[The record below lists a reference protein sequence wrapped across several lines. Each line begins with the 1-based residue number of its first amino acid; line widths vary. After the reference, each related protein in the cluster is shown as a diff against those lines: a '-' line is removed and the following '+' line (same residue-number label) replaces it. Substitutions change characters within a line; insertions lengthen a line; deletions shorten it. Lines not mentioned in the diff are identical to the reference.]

1 MKTEYQHRLDMIE
14 VGRRVHSRGWIS
26 STDGNFSVKLDA
38 NRILTTPTGVH
49 KGYLNVD
56 DFIIVD
62 MEGKKISGT
71 RNPSTEL
78 AMHLTCYRQ
87 RPDIGAVVHAHPTI
101 CVAFS
106 VSGIALAQCLLPEV
120 VFTLGGIPTANYA
133 PPSTDEVPRSI
144 EGPIKDYDAV
154 ILERHGSVTVGKDIF
169 SAYNTLERME
179 HVAEITFHS
188 RMLGNAKPLSTAQVN
203 ELVKIGKNLGLP
215 ERKITCNDCN
225 ACGKHSGGACASM
238 TGGTSIPAESAS
250 APKDG
255 RVVTLAPSVE
265 KVAAGILPNVS
276 PELLAVIIREVKAEL
291 AGMTPQR
298 R

>member
-1 MKTEYQHRLDMIE
+1 MKTEYQHRLDMME
-14 VGRRVHSRGWIS
+14 VGRRVHGRGWIS

-49 KGYLNVD
+49 KGYLSVD
-56 DFIIVD
+56 DFIVVD

-133 PPSTDEVPRSI
+133 PPSTEEVPRSI

-169 SAYNTLERME
+169 AAYNTLERME

-188 RMLGNAKPLSTAQVN
+188 RMLGNAKPLSNAQVN
-203 ELVKIGKNLGLP
+203 ELVKISKNLGLP

-225 ACGKHSGGACASM
+225 ACGKHSGGACSLVA
-238 TGGTSIPAESAS
+238 GGTSMSVENALVSTDSRAAAS
-250 APKDG
+250 
-255 RVVTLAPSVE
+255 TPSVE
-265 KVAAGILPNVS
+265 KVAASVLPNVS
-276 PELLAVIIREVKAEL
+276 PELLALIIREVKAEL
-291 AGMTPQR
+291 AAMTPLR
-298 R
+298 G

>member
-14 VGRRVHSRGWIS
+14 VGRRVHGRGWIS

-169 SAYNTLERME
+169 AAYNTLERME
-179 HVAEITFHS
+179 HVAEITFYS
-188 RMLGNAKPLSTAQVN
+188 RQLGNAKPLSTAQVN

-238 TGGTSIPAESAS
+238 SSAS
-250 APKDG
+250 GSGQPSDG
-255 RVVTLAPSVE
+255 RAAASSTPSVE
-265 KVAAGILPNVS
+265 KVAASILPNVS
-276 PELLAVIIREVKAEL
+276 PEVLAAIIREVKAEL
-291 AGMTPQR
+291 SAMAPQHR
-298 R
+298 

>member
-14 VGRRVHSRGWIS
+14 VGRRVHARGWIS

-49 KGYLNVD
+49 KGYLGVD
-56 DFIIVD
+56 DFIVVD

-169 SAYNTLERME
+169 GAFNTLERME

-188 RMLGNAKPLSTAQVN
+188 RMLGNAKPLSNAQVN

-238 TGGTSIPAESAS
+238 AGSAS
-250 APKDG
+250 AESGPCPTSPATTDG
-255 RVVTLAPSVE
+255 RAATSAPSVE
-265 KVAAGILPNVS
+265 KVAASILPNVS
-276 PELLAVIIREVKAEL
+276 PEVLATIIREVKAEL
-291 AGMTPQR
+291 AAMAS
-298 R
+298 

>member
-1 MKTEYQHRLDMIE
+1 MIE
-14 VGRRVHSRGWIS
+14 VGRRVHARGWIS

-62 MEGKKISGT
+62 MEGKKISGS

-169 SAYNTLERME
+169 GAFNTLERME

-188 RMLGNAKPLSTAQVN
+188 RMLGNAKPLSNAQVN

-238 TGGTSIPAESAS
+238 TASAESGPCPTS
-250 APKDG
+250 TAPTDE
-255 RVVTLAPSVE
+255 RVATSSPSVE
-265 KVAAGILPNVS
+265 KVAANILPNVS
-276 PELLAVIIREVKAEL
+276 PELLALIIREVKAEL
-291 AGMTPQR
+291 AASGR
-298 R
+298 

>member
-14 VGRRVHSRGWIS
+14 VGRRVHGRGWIS

-87 RPDIGAVVHAHPTI
+87 RPDIGAVVHAHPTM

-169 SAYNTLERME
+169 GAYNTLERME
-179 HVAEITFHS
+179 HVAEITFHA
-188 RMLGNAKPLSTAQVN
+188 RQLGNPKPLSSAQVN

-238 TGGTSIPAESAS
+238 TGAASVENAPAPREGRIAAS
-250 APKDG
+250 
-255 RVVTLAPSVE
+255 APSVE

-276 PELLAVIIREVKAEL
+276 PEILAAVIREVKKEL
-291 AGMTPQR
+291 SANAL
-298 R
+298 